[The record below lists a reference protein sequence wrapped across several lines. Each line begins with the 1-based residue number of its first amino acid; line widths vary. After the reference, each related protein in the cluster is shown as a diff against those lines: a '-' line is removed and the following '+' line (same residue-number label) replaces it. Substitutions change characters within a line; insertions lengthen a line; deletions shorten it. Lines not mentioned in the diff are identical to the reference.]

1 MNWREFESHNFI
13 SLEKFTFNDERL
25 RIIASTISLMEM
37 EYFSLYTLR
46 NNRKHVKY
54 MGKSLI
60 KKKGRKRRRKISRT
74 SPFQEI

>member
-46 NNRKHVKY
+46 NNRKHVKCT
-54 MGKSLI
+54 GK
-60 KKKGRKRRRKISRT
+60 K
-74 SPFQEI
+74 FD